1 MNRESK
7 FKLWHRP
14 TKTMYYYEPMWGN
27 FGAGDGWIG
36 AIESKE
42 YEKNGKRY
50 SPSNRVQLEPVE
62 CDWFEYTGLKGKNG
76 KEIYEG
82 DTVKGEFFDE
92 DVSDDDYDFTG
103 VVAFR
108 NCEFYCDNADFSL
121 DVYDTLEV
129 LDD

>member
-62 CDWFEYTGLKGKNG
+62 CDWFEYIGEKDKNN

-82 DTVKGEFFDE
+82 DTVKGKFA
-92 DVSDDDYDFTG
+92 DDDGINYDFIG
-103 VVAFR
+103 KIIFK
-108 NCEFYCDNADFSL
+108 NCEFYCDNADFPLYIYES
-121 DVYDTLEV
+121 LEV